1 MVEFRDIAR
10 NLLSLEVNTVEKDGM
25 SAQRMPTPTNAIIDV
40 KVEYFRFLLGAA
52 QVFGVPGNRPAAWA
66 RALSDTFD
74 YGIQPFDTQGQGRRA
89 MKRPDGGDDPKRAM
103 PGLLVDERAT
113 LEPGELEAMRGVAL
127 WLAQMRVRT
136 LALEAGQVVEPDRGL
151 LGLPVRREGPCWSR
165 GDITRAAR
173 ALAEVDPGVLSRI
186 KNNCDQLKGV
196 AVDVTG
202 QGRVELG
209 KARLDRNTG
218 TVFATNDLVL
228 LRKTW
233 DVGAERVLMQTV
245 VQLDGDVVFR
255 IQTGLDDARRLALQG
270 AHQAAV
276 DASFRQWS
284 FLVDTLGRWIGS
296 AAGALLRR

>member
-40 KVEYFRFLLGAA
+40 KVEYFRFLLAAA
-52 QVFGVPGNRPAAWA
+52 QVFGVPGGRPFAWA
-66 RALSDTFD
+66 RALSDTFE
-74 YGIQPFDTQGQGRRA
+74 YGIQPFGTTGQARRA
-89 MKRPDGGDDPKRAM
+89 MTLADGGDDPKRAM
-103 PGLLVDERAT
+103 PGLLVEERAT

-136 LALEAGQVVEPDRGL
+136 LALEAGQVVEPDQ
-151 LGLPVRREGPCWSR
+151 GLPGPPVGREGPGWSR

-196 AVDVTG
+196 TVDVTDL
-202 QGRVELG
+202 GRVALG
-209 KARLDRNTG
+209 VARLDRNTG

-255 IQTGLDDARRLALQG
+255 IQTGLDDARRMALQG

>member
-40 KVEYFRFLLGAA
+40 KVEYFRFLLAAA
-52 QVFGVPGNRPAAWA
+52 QVFGVPGGRPFAWA
-66 RALSDTFD
+66 RALSDTFE
-74 YGIQPFDTQGQGRRA
+74 YGIQPFGTTGQARRA
-89 MKRPDGGDDPKRAM
+89 MTLADGGDDPKRAM
-103 PGLLVDERAT
+103 PGLLVEERAT

-136 LALEAGQVVEPDRGL
+136 LALEAGQVVEPDQ
-151 LGLPVRREGPCWSR
+151 GLPGPPVGREGPGWSR

-196 AVDVTG
+196 RVEVDG
-202 QGRVELG
+202 LGAVELG
-209 KARLDRNTG
+209 RARLDRNTG

-255 IQTGLDDARRLALQG
+255 IQTGLDDARRMALQG

>member
-40 KVEYFRFLLGAA
+40 KVEYFRFLLMAA
-52 QVFGVPGNRPAAWA
+52 QVFGVPGGRPFAWA
-66 RALSDTFD
+66 RALSDTFE
-74 YGIQPFDTQGQGRRA
+74 YGIQPFGTTGQARRA
-89 MKRPDGGDDPKRAM
+89 MKLADGGDDPKRAM
-103 PGLLVDERAT
+103 PGLLVEERAT

-136 LALEAGQVVEPDRGL
+136 LALEAGQVVEPDQ
-151 LGLPVRREGPCWSR
+151 GLPGPPVGREGPGWSR

-196 AVDVTG
+196 TVDVTDL
-202 QGRVELG
+202 GRVALG
-209 KARLDRNTG
+209 VARLDRNTG
-218 TVFATNDLVL
+218 TVFGTNDLVL

-255 IQTGLDDARRLALQG
+255 IQTGLDDARRMALQG

>member
-1 MVEFRDIAR
+1 MVEFRDVAR

-40 KVEYFRFLLGAA
+40 KVEYFRFLQGAA

-165 GDITRAAR
+165 DDITQAAR

-255 IQTGLDDARRLALQG
+255 IQTGLDNAKRLALQG